1 MARVAFRMRLKPGA
15 EEIYK
20 QKHDEIWPELVAVLR
35 EQGIRNYSIHLID
48 LDLFAYYETD
58 NEADDPSAATA
69 DSVHPVH
76 RDWWRMM
83 EPYMEC
89 NPDSSPKVWPMREM
103 FYME

>member
-35 EQGIRNYSIHLID
+35 KQGIRNYSIHQID

-58 NEADDPSAATA
+58 DATDDPSTATTA
-69 DSVHPVH
+69 TVDPVH
-76 RDWWRMM
+76 RDWWLMM

-89 NPDSSPKVWPMREM
+89 NPDHSPKVWPMREM